1 MFQVEFYTY
10 PNGKEPIKELIIE
23 LQKKGHTSKNERI
36 RSEKILTYIRAL
48 QEYGTRMGE
57 PYIKHIQT
65 DLWEL
70 RPLDDR
76 IFFFYFKN
84 NTFILLHH
92 FVKKANRT
100 PKREIEQ
107 AKRNLLDYLER
118 TE

>member
-10 PNGKEPIKELIIE
+10 SNGKEPIKELIIQ
-23 LQKKGHTSKNERI
+23 LQKKGHTSNIE
-36 RSEKILTYIRAL
+36 
-48 QEYGTRMGE
+48 
-57 PYIKHIQT
+57 T

-76 IFFFYFKN
+76 IFFFYFQN

-92 FVKKANRT
+92 FVKKTKRT
-100 PKREIEQ
+100 PKREIQQ
-107 AKRNLLDYLER
+107 AKRNLSDYLER